1 MTPPRITEAKA
12 IAQRIG
18 ADAVV
23 VLAFKGDTVAG
34 ASYGQTKAMCHNAGR
49 WMDWL
54 IDGMENE
61 LQHIPTAPRPYKRRS
76 STSG

>member
-12 IAQRIG
+12 IAERIG

-23 VLAFKGDTVAG
+23 VLAFKGDTIAG
-34 ASYGQTKAMCHNAGR
+34 ASYGQTKAMCKKTGQ

-54 IDGMENE
+54 IDGMEDG
-61 LQHIPTAPRPYKRRS
+61 LPRPGEIQ
-76 STSG
+76 TS